1 MQTIPLLDGPLRLT
15 GALDVDRRKT
25 GIIPRRLPDWTRPQ
39 VPPFMVAV
47 ATQPSGVRLEFASD
61 TRAIELDLKLA
72 RFETPLGEVADAVFD
87 LVIDGAEALAQQ
99 GEGGDRV
106 LIDLADPTQVEIRRG
121 EPCTVRFDDLP
132 AGSKQLALWLP
143 ANARVELMALRIDSD
158 ATIAAPDPSGLR
170 RWVHHG
176 SSISHCSE
184 AHSPTRTWPAVAARL
199 AGVELLNLGLGG
211 SCHLDQFVARTMRDE
226 PGDVLSLK
234 AGINVI
240 NMNSLTQR
248 TFAPALHG
256 FIDTVREGKPDTP
269 FLIAS
274 PIICPCAE
282 QHPGPTVPDSD
293 GVFRI
298 IEGDPRIRRDSL
310 TLTMVRDIIR
320 DIVAQ
325 RRAAGDAQLHYLD
338 GLELFGEADVHDL
351 PDALHPN
358 GDGYVR
364 MGERFAQLAFADHG
378 PLASAT

>member
-1 MQTIPLLDGPLRLT
+1 MQAKGCAPRSVDTLVEETSRHLGDWMERPLASLRRHEVATRHEALT
-15 GALDVDRRKT
+15 GASGPYLANRVMQQLR
-25 GIIPRRLPDWTRPQ
+25 
-39 VPPFMVAV
+39 AV
-47 ATQPSGVRLEFASD
+47 YNTAVR
-61 TRAIELDLKLA
+61 
-72 RFETPLGEVADAVFD
+72 RFEN
-87 LVIDGAEALAQQ
+87 
-99 GEGGDRV
+99 
-106 LIDLADPTQVEIRRG
+106 
-121 EPCTVRFDDLP
+121 LP

-143 ANARVELMALRIDSD
+143 ANARVELMALRIDAD
-158 ATIAAPDPSGLR
+158 ASVSGSAPSGLR

-240 NMNSLTQR
+240 NMDSLTER

-274 PIICPCAE
+274 PIICPSAE
-282 QHPGPTVPDSD
+282 QHPGPTVPDAE
-293 GVFRI
+293 GVFGI
-298 IEGDPRIRRDSL
+298 IEGDPRLRRDSL
-310 TLTMVRDIIR
+310 TLRRVREIIEG
-320 DIVAQ
+320 IVAQ
-325 RRAAGDAQLHYLD
+325 RRTAGDAQLHYLD
-338 GLELFGEADVHDL
+338 GLELFGEADLDDL

-364 MGERFAQLAFADHG
+364 MGERFHQLAFAKGG
-378 PLASAT
+378 PLA

>member
-1 MQTIPLLDGPLRLT
+1 MQSVPLLDGPVRLT

-47 ATQPSGVRLEFASD
+47 ATQPSGVRIEFASD
-61 TRAIELDLKLA
+61 TRCIELDLKLA
-72 RFETPLGEVADAVFD
+72 RFERRPAGVPNAIFD
-87 LVIDGAEALAQQ
+87 LVIDGAEPLAQQ

-106 LIDLADPTQVEIRRG
+106 WVDPADLDNIEIRRG
-121 EPCTVRFDDLP
+121 EPCTIRFEDLP

-143 ANARVELMALRIDSD
+143 ANARVELMELRIDAEASVS
-158 ATIAAPDPSGLR
+158 APDPSRLP

-199 AGVELLNLGLGG
+199 ANVELLNLGLGG

-240 NMNSLTQR
+240 NMNSLTLR

-256 FIDTVREGKPDTP
+256 FIDTVREGKPDAP

-274 PIICPCAE
+274 PIFCPCAE
-282 QHPGPTVPDSD
+282 QHPGPTVPDD
-293 GVFRI
+293 AGVFRI

-310 TLTMVRDIIR
+310 TLTMVRDIIE

-338 GLELFGEADVHDL
+338 GLQLFGEADLHDL

-364 MGERFAQLAFADHG
+364 MGERFAQLAFTGDG
-378 PLASAT
+378 PLAR

>member
-1 MQTIPLLDGPLRLT
+1 
-15 GALDVDRRKT
+15 V
-25 GIIPRRLPDWTRPQ
+25 
-39 VPPFMVAV
+39 
-47 ATQPSGVRLEFASD
+47 
-61 TRAIELDLKLA
+61 
-72 RFETPLGEVADAVFD
+72 RFE
-87 LVIDGAEALAQQ
+87 
-99 GEGGDRV
+99 
-106 LIDLADPTQVEIRRG
+106 
-121 EPCTVRFDDLP
+121 DLP
-132 AGSKQLALWLP
+132 AGGKQLALWLP
-143 ANARVELMALRIDSD
+143 ANARVELMELRIDANASVSGP
-158 ATIAAPDPSGLR
+158 APSGLR

-240 NMNSLTQR
+240 NMDSLTER

-274 PIICPCAE
+274 PIICPSAE
-282 QHPGPTVPDSD
+282 HHPGPTVPDAE
-293 GVFRI
+293 GVFGI
-298 IEGDPRIRRDSL
+298 IEGDPRLRRDSL
-310 TLTMVRDIIR
+310 TLTRVREIIEG
-320 DIVAQ
+320 IVAQ
-325 RRAAGDAQLHYLD
+325 RRGAGDAQLHYLD
-338 GLELFGEADVHDL
+338 GLELFGEADLDDL

-364 MGERFAQLAFADHG
+364 MGERFHQLAFAKGG
-378 PLASAT
+378 PLA

>member
-1 MQTIPLLDGPLRLT
+1 MQSIPLLSGPIQLT
-15 GALDVDRRKT
+15 GALDVDQRKT

-47 ATQPSGVRLEFASD
+47 ATQPSGVRLEFTSD
-61 TRAIELDLKLA
+61 TRCIELDLKLA
-72 RFETPLGEVADAVFD
+72 RFERGPAGVADAVFD
-87 LVIDGAEALAQQ
+87 LVVDGAEALAQQ

-106 LIDLADPTQVEIRRG
+106 WIDPADLNNIEIRRG
-121 EPCTVRFDDLP
+121 EPCTVRFEDLP
-132 AGSKQLALWLP
+132 AGDKQLALWLP
-143 ANARVELMALRIDSD
+143 ANARVELMALRIDANASVSGP
-158 ATIAAPDPSGLR
+158 APSGLR

-240 NMNSLTQR
+240 NMDSLTER

-256 FIDTVREGKPDTP
+256 FIDTVREGRPDTP

-274 PIICPCAE
+274 PIICPSAE
-282 QHPGPTVPDSD
+282 QHPGPTVPDAE
-293 GVFRI
+293 GVFGI
-298 IEGDPRIRRDSL
+298 IEGDPRLRRDSL
-310 TLTMVRDIIR
+310 TLRRVREIIEG
-320 DIVAQ
+320 IVAQ
-325 RRAAGDAQLHYLD
+325 RRTAGDEQLHYLD
-338 GLELFGEADVHDL
+338 GLELFGEADLDDL

-364 MGERFAQLAFADHG
+364 MGERFHQLAFAKGG
-378 PLASAT
+378 PLA